1 MVFQAVAGTVSRNW
15 LTFAFIGG
23 FITDLLLLNRVDD
36 LLDNLILLT
45 YVVLATVSLLLF
57 YAGVAERLGMTLS
70 RLVQKNAPIV
80 LQYSFGG
87 LLSGMLI
94 FYGRSGDWL
103 ASAPFF
109 ILILLVIIGNELF
122 EKRSDMLLYHI
133 SLYFIGIF
141 SYFVLVLPVI
151 LGKMGD
157 GIFILSGL
165 VALLL
170 VTAVIQLLYK
180 IIPNFMQQSTR
191 RIIITVGGLYFG
203 MTGLYFFNLI
213 PPIPLSLTELDIVQ
227 SIYRDNNGNYVIT
240 DEEQP
245 WHRRLPF
252 TREELHP
259 TGSTIACFAR
269 VYAPTRLQT
278 KIYHRWEYQDEAGDW
293 QEAFRFGYPITG
305 ENSGGYRGYTVL
317 DAFSDGIWRC
327 GVENAR
333 GQVLGRTTVKIDTS
347 GIGRRPA
354 VIRIE

>member
-1 MVFQAVAGTVSRNW
+1 
-15 LTFAFIGG
+15 
-23 FITDLLLLNRVDD
+23 
-36 LLDNLILLT
+36 
-45 YVVLATVSLLLF
+45 
-57 YAGVAERLGMTLS
+57 
-70 RLVQKNAPIV
+70 
-80 LQYSFGG
+80 
-87 LLSGMLI
+87 
-94 FYGRSGDWL
+94 
-103 ASAPFF
+103 
-109 ILILLVIIGNELF
+109 
-122 EKRSDMLLYHI
+122 MLLYHI

-165 VALLL
+165 VALFL

-227 SIYRDNNGNYVIT
+227 SIYRDNDGNYIIT

-317 DAFSDGIWRC
+317 DAFDDGIWRC

-354 VIRIE
+354 VTRIE